1 MTVDIKHKTN
11 MQMLLSQLQ
20 NIMEKGPHSHGNKKM
35 SNTEELKKARSVLKK
50 WHTIIEE
57 YKIKT
62 KYMVRQTMTKMG
74 KSHIIKIIMVPAFNT
89 KM

>member
-1 MTVDIKHKTN
+1 
-11 MQMLLSQLQ
+11 
-20 NIMEKGPHSHGNKKM
+20 M

-62 KYMVRQTMTKMG
+62 K
-74 KSHIIKIIMVPAFNT
+74 
-89 KM
+89 

>member
-50 WHTIIEE
+50 
-57 YKIKT
+57 
-62 KYMVRQTMTKMG
+62 
-74 KSHIIKIIMVPAFNT
+74 
-89 KM
+89 